1 MKTLKV
7 FYNFKNSKI
16 IRSENMPYFDY
27 MKSSIFWLTRIKVAI
42 FN

>member
-7 FYNFKNSKI
+7 FYNFKNTKI
-16 IRSENMPYFDY
+16 ISEKMPYFYY
-27 MKSSIFWLTRIKVAI
+27 MKSNIFWLTRIKVAI